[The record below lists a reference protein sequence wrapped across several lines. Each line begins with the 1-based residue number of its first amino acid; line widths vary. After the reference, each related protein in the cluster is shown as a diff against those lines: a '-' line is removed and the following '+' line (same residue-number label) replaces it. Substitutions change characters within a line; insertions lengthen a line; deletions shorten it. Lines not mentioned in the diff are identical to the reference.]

1 MRSRRAR
8 DREID
13 LRGTE
18 PTAEDEVLE
27 LTEAPPV
34 PPPPL
39 RLFAGLP
46 GPLEAEYARPT
57 YDPTSLATLWRALE
71 SL

>member
-1 MRSRRAR
+1 MRSQRAR

-13 LRGTE
+13 LRGTG
-18 PTAEDEVLE
+18 PTPDDEVLE
-27 LTEAPPV
+27 LAEVVAA

-39 RLFAGLP
+39 RIFAGMP
-46 GPLEAEYARPT
+46 GPREAEYAPST
-57 YDPTSLATLWRALE
+57 PDPTGLATLWRAIE

>member
-8 DREID
+8 EREID

-18 PTAEDEVLE
+18 PTPEDEVLE
-27 LTEAPPV
+27 LTEVAAAQ
-34 PPPPL
+34 PPPL
-39 RLFAGLP
+39 RIFAGLP
-46 GPLEAEYARPT
+46 GPPEAEYAPRP
-57 YDPTSLATLWRALE
+57 DPTGLAPLWRAIE

>member
-18 PTAEDEVLE
+18 PTPEDEVLE
-27 LTEAPPV
+27 LAEVAAT

-39 RLFAGLP
+39 RIFAGLP
-46 GPLEAEYARPT
+46 GPPEAEYAPPT
-57 YDPTSLATLWRALE
+57 RDPTSLATLWRAIE

>member
-1 MRSRRAR
+1 MRSLRAR

-18 PTAEDEVLE
+18 PAADDEVLE
-27 LTEAPPV
+27 LTDIRPAD
-34 PPPPL
+34 PPPL
-39 RLFAGLP
+39 RLFAVLP
-46 GPLEAEYARPT
+46 GPLEAEYARPAA
-57 YDPTSLATLWRALE
+57 DPTSLAPLWRALE

>member
-13 LRGTE
+13 LRGTG
-18 PTAEDEVLE
+18 PTPEDEVLE
-27 LTEAPPV
+27 LSEAQSS

-57 YDPTSLATLWRALE
+57 HDPTGLATLWRALE